1 MSLRVRM
8 AQVRSRIGND
18 LKQNA
23 KRVYIFRRQYYR
35 LKGCI
40 EGCDI
45 SSSLENCNVNEK
57 DFQGAAITFMY
68 D

>member
-40 EGCDI
+40 KGCDI
-45 SSSLENCNVNEK
+45 SSSLENCNVYEK
-57 DFQGAAITFMY
+57 DFQGATIRFMY